1 MSPAHYEADRF
12 RIPVAVKSG
21 GMGIA
26 IGLGG
31 GPAEAAGLKKR

>member
-1 MSPAHYEADRF
+1 MPPAHYEADRF

-21 GMGIA
+21 GMRIA

-31 GPAEAAGLKKR
+31 PAEAADLKKR

>member
-1 MSPAHYEADRF
+1 MSPAHYEADRL
-12 RIPVAVKSG
+12 RIPAAVKSG

-31 GPAEAAGLKKR
+31 PAEAAGLKKR